1 MHIIIVGGG
10 QVGTEISAR
19 LSKDHDVVIIEHNN
33 KISSQIENQLDVL
46 VVEGNG
52 ASCSILEKA
61 GIKKTELLV
70 AVTEIDEVNIISCM
84 LAKSYGVI
92 KTVARIRNPEYAQGE
107 NILTN
112 EQLGINYII
121 NPEDITAQEI
131 KKTIDFPEVNEL
143 EYYADGSIK
152 MVGLTLK
159 ADDLVTNVP
168 LKDIPIP
175 ENSIICA
182 IVRDNGEVLVPS
194 GNDTMLPGDEVYILS
209 KRNTNTV
216 QSIFKREEKKNY
228 NIIIAGGGRVG
239 FRLAELLEKTP
250 NNKFRIKIIDKD
262 MERCRKIAEKLSQ
275 TIILNGDVTDNIFL
289 KSEEI
294 EKADIF
300 IAVTGDDEI
309 NLFSTLLAKQLGAKR
324 TVSEVIRP
332 DYNIIL
338 SNLNIDKVVS
348 PRLLT
353 ASRIMRLILKGDII
367 NLTILKEEKAEIVE
381 IILPKNASVCGK
393 ELRSAGLPKGVLV
406 GAISRQGNVFV
417 PGGNDRL
424 LPDDSIVIFTL
435 HPLLSSI
442 EKLFSASTK
451 PR

>member
-1 MHIIIVGGG
+1 MRIIIVGGG

-19 LSKDHDVVIIEHNN
+19 LSKEHDVVIIEQSA

-46 VVEGNG
+46 LVEGNG

-84 LAKSYGVI
+84 LAKNYGVP

-131 KKTIDFPEVNEL
+131 KKSIDFPEVNEI
-143 EYYADGSIK
+143 EYYADGTIK
-152 MVGLTLK
+152 MVGLTINPE
-159 ADDLVTNVP
+159 DVVTNVP
-168 LKDIPIP
+168 LKDIPMP
-175 ENSIICA
+175 QNSIICA
-182 IVRDNGEVLVPS
+182 IVRENGEVLVP
-194 GNDTMLPGDEVYILS
+194 GGYDVMLPGDEVYILD
-209 KRNTNTV
+209 KRDINID
-216 QSIFKREEKKNY
+216 QSIFKRKEKKNH

-250 NNKFRIKIIDKD
+250 DHNFKVKIIDKD
-262 MERCRKIAEKLSQ
+262 IERCRKIAEKLSQ
-275 TIILNGDVTDNIFL
+275 TIVLNGDVTNHNFL

-294 EKADIF
+294 ENADVF
-300 IAVTGDDEI
+300 VAVTGDDEV
-309 NLFSTLLAKQLGAKR
+309 NLLSTLLAKKLGARR

-338 SNLNIDKVVS
+338 NSINIDKVVS

-381 IILPKNASVCGK
+381 IMLPSNAAICGK
-393 ELRSAGLPKGVLV
+393 ELRTASLPKGVLV

-417 PGGNDRL
+417 PRGNDRL
-424 LPDDSIVIFTL
+424 LADDRIVVFTL
-435 HPLLSSI
+435 HHLMSSI
-442 EKLFSASTK
+442 EKLFSSPTK
-451 PR
+451 S